1 MEKVVVYTKYNCPK
15 CESAKMQLKL
25 RDIEFEMKNVEDEP
39 KYMEE
44 ALSTGFRSMP
54 IIIVG
59 DSEPFQ
65 YNLSKFTEV
74 FGEL

>member
-44 ALSTGFRSMP
+44 ALATGFRSMP
-54 IIIVG
+54 III
-59 DSEPFQ
+59 
-65 YNLSKFTEV
+65 
-74 FGEL
+74 

>member
-1 MEKVVVYTKYNCPK
+1 
-15 CESAKMQLKL
+15 
-25 RDIEFEMKNVEDEP
+25 MKNVEDEP

-44 ALSTGFRSMP
+44 ALATGFRSMP